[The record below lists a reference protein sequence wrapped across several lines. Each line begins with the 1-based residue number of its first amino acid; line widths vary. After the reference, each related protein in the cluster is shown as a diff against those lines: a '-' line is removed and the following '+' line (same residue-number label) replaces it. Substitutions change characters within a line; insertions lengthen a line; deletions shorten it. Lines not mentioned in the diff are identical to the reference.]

1 MLAREFGEDLFEKKK
16 KAENRGKEACV
27 AVTLSSFFYFFLI
40 FF

>member
-27 AVTLSSFFYFFLI
+27 AVTRGVNGSEKSN
-40 FF
+40 